1 MSLVAVEVVIVVLIV
16 DAVTVLVEVELNDL
30 QKLSVV

>member
-1 MSLVAVEVVIVVLIV
+1 MSLVAVEVVVVVLV

>member
-1 MSLVAVEVVIVVLIV
+1 MSLVAVEVVVVVLIV

-30 QKLSVV
+30 QKLPVV

>member
-1 MSLVAVEVVIVVLIV
+1 MSLVAVEVVVVVLIV